1 MRDKADHALCIT
13 FTNDANVSE
22 NVWEEVNY
30 SAIASIT
37 FCKSFFTAFITFHLP
52 LGILKAKF
60 RYMSGFRIRIRR
72 IRMFLAWP
80 ARIRI
85 RIRAKR

>member
-60 RYMSGFRIRIRR
+60 QYMYIRTNTNSI
-72 IRMFLAWP
+72 
-80 ARIRI
+80 
-85 RIRAKR
+85 

>member
-37 FCKSFFTAFITFHLP
+37 FCKSFFSAFITFHLP

-60 RYMSGFRIRIRR
+60 QYMYIRTKTNSI
-72 IRMFLAWP
+72 
-80 ARIRI
+80 
-85 RIRAKR
+85 